1 MKTIYAVLLMC
12 FAGFAF
18 AQEPVWLQEP
28 DPHCDDPEMRALDPK
43 CKKNDGN
50 ANAQCGDPQKLWDPN
65 GPGYYVDFTAAHC
78 LRLYCIKVFDEK
90 TKKDVHR
97 WACSKAAGKPK
108 CTGKPVRSCHELK
121 GDECKASYIQ
131 AKPGGIS
138 DHCKLHSD
146 GACTNGGGECKH

>member
-1 MKTIYAVLLMC
+1 MKMIFAILLMSVTS
-12 FAGFAF
+12 FAF
-18 AQEPVWLQEP
+18 AQEP
-28 DPHCDDPEMRALDPK
+28 DPHCDDPEMRAFDPK

>member
-1 MKTIYAVLLMC
+1 MRTITVMMMLC
-12 FAGFAF
+12 FPTFAF
-18 AQEPVWLQEP
+18 SQLSPHHDICSSGMP
-28 DPHCDDPEMRALDPK
+28 DCH
-43 CKKNDGN
+43 NDAGN

-65 GPGYYVDFTAAHC
+65 GSGYYVDFTAAHC

-146 GACTNGGGECKH
+146 GVCTDGGGECKH